1 MVQKSKGFVQKRGL
15 CRDIKIYFFKLKSVL
30 MKALT
35 TQALMLGRMLQNYHV
50 DFLYLFLISF
60 LKYVIALF

>member
-1 MVQKSKGFVQKRGL
+1 
-15 CRDIKIYFFKLKSVL
+15 